1 MYDTDIDRTTL
12 DANAT
17 LAHAE
22 AMRALSDRA
31 EVALLEDA
39 AHWAD
44 VHGTLQ
50 GTGFALP
57 GAERLIQIGGEGT
70 PQVAE
75 FACAELGAVLALST
89 YAGEILIA
97 DALDLRHRLPL
108 LWGRICAGEVKP
120 WIGRKTAQAT
130 RSHDT
135 AAAAA
140 VDAKVSRWGDRLT
153 WTRIENLID
162 ATLTAADPERARA
175 EAEARQTEHGVW
187 VKPSEDHET
196 GTAFI
201 RADAVDLKFF
211 DATIDRIADSIGLL
225 GDTRNKN
232 LRRAKAVGILASP
245 QQALDLYA
253 PTATTAAAATDLPD
267 DVPSSIGLDDAD
279 THGAHDPG
287 GNPAAFV
294 RGVSIKVDPR
304 PKAVL
309 YVHLTKE
316 SLDSGDGVARVEGIG
331 PVTVD
336 QAKQWLGDCTITLK
350 PVLDLAAI
358 APVDAYEIPDQM
370 REAVHL
376 MSPTDVF
383 PFASNTS
390 RKMDLDH
397 TTPYIPMVSTS
408 STGGTASVS
417 TRRARP
423 TEAAEDHPD
432 KPGSGNSDP

>member
-1 MYDTDIDRTTL
+1 MHDTHTATTTAADVDTL
-12 DANAT
+12 DADQT
-17 LAHAE
+17 LT
-22 AMRALSDRA
+22 RA
-31 EVALLEDA
+31 EEARRRSEAADVEMLQIA

-57 GAERLIQIGGEGT
+57 GAERLIQVGGEGT

-75 FACAELGAVLALST
+75 FAAAELGAVLGVST
-89 YAGEILIA
+89 WAGHLLIS
-97 DALDLRHRLPL
+97 DALDLRHRLPH
-108 LWGRICAGEVKP
+108 LWARICAGEVKP

-162 ATLTAADPERARA
+162 ATLTAADPERAAA
-175 EAEARQTEHGVW
+175 EAEARQTQHGVW

-211 DATIDRIADSIGLL
+211 DASIDRIADSIGLL

-253 PTATTAAAATDLPD
+253 TTAAEVRNRDDSDLPD

-279 THGAHDPG
+279 AHGARLDRVSG
-287 GNPAAFV
+287 GGT
-294 RGVSIKVDPR
+294 RRRSCGVSASRSTPDP
-304 PKAVL
+304 
-309 YVHLTKE
+309 
-316 SLDSGDGVARVEGIG
+316 
-331 PVTVD
+331 
-336 QAKQWLGDCTITLK
+336 KQ
-350 PVLDLAAI
+350 
-358 APVDAYEIPDQM
+358 
-370 REAVHL
+370 
-376 MSPTDVF
+376 S
-383 PFASNTS
+383 
-390 RKMDLDH
+390 
-397 TTPYIPMVSTS
+397 STS
-408 STGGTASVS
+408 T
-417 TRRARP
+417 
-423 TEAAEDHPD
+423 
-432 KPGSGNSDP
+432 